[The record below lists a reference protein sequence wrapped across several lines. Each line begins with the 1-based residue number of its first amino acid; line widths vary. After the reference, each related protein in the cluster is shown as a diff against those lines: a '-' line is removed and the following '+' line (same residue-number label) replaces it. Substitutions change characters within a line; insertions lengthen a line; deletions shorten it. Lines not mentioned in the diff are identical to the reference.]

1 MGEEKKRGFW
11 KGLEI
16 GVNLSMFVQDFT
28 RLLKK
33 KARASK
39 DKRFQ
44 GMTQTLDFFK

>member
-1 MGEEKKRGFW
+1 MN
-11 KGLEI
+11 I
-16 GVNLSMFVQDFT
+16 SMFVQDFA

-33 KARASK
+33 KARDSK

>member
-1 MGEEKKRGFW
+1 M
-11 KGLEI
+11 
-16 GVNLSMFVQDFT
+16 NLSMFLQDFA

-44 GMTQTLDFFK
+44 GKNQILDFFKWCLG

>member
-1 MGEEKKRGFW
+1 MQKHFLESGRGEKARVF
-11 KGLEI
+11 EI
-16 GVNLSMFVQDFT
+16 VVQDFA

-44 GMTQTLDFFK
+44 GMT

>member
-1 MGEEKKRGFW
+1 MN
-11 KGLEI
+11 I
-16 GVNLSMFVQDFT
+16 SMFVQDFA

-39 DKRFQ
+39 DKKFQ

>member
-1 MGEEKKRGFW
+1 M
-11 KGLEI
+11 
-16 GVNLSMFVQDFT
+16 NLSMFVQDFA

-44 GMTQTLDFFK
+44 GKNQILDFFKWCLG